1 MSDFPYINREVFMIT
16 PRCILYTKWFLD
28 NLFPMPSS
36 PMRISSSDIKKIRE
50 EISVVEN
57 CGALIRRML
66 GEYNDDDFDIGWE
79 VDAAVDAFSIF
90 SSKWAIEILA
100 TLYIAGDRRFNEMRK
115 LLRGISSRTLSDKL
129 TTCVENGLVDRV
141 VEDGPPIRVVYRLTE
156 HGREAGRLLSPLVA
170 YMKLHQRRVVG
181 PK

>member
-1 MSDFPYINREVFMIT
+1 
-16 PRCILYTKWFLD
+16 
-28 NLFPMPSS
+28 
-36 PMRISSSDIKKIRE
+36 MRISSSDLKRIRE
-50 EISVVEN
+50 AVSEVEEA
-57 CGALIRRML
+57 GAMIRRSF

-90 SSKWAIEILA
+90 SSKWTIEILA
-100 TLYIAGDRRFNEMRK
+100 TLYIAGDRRFNEMRR

-129 TTCVENGLVDRV
+129 TTCVQNGLVDRV

-170 YMKLHQRRVVG
+170 YMKLHQGKVVG
-181 PK
+181 HK